1 MQAYMFLSGIHKSV
15 LAYCLTDTPPHM
27 INDEVQRRS
36 YKAMVYPENAD
47 KGMDL
52 IEDEIREQVTKEM
65 TFNQIPD
72 EKRIRV
78 FKVEYDPQA
87 IDEIIERVKEARTQ
101 YNAIFNTI

>member
-1 MQAYMFLSGIHKSV
+1 
-15 LAYCLTDTPPHM
+15 
-27 INDEVQRRS
+27 
-36 YKAMVYPENAD
+36 MVYPENAD

-78 FKVEYDPQA
+78 FKVEYDSQA
-87 IDEIIERVKEARTQ
+87 IDEIIERVKEARIQ
-101 YNAIFNTI
+101 YNLIYNTI